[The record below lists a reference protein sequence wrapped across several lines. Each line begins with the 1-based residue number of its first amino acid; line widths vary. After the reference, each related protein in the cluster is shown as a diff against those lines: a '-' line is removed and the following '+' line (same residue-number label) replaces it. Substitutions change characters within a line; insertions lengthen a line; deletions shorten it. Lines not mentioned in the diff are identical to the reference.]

1 MDMIVD
7 CGSTK
12 CRWTVIGPGIRRA
25 FDSPGFNPAL
35 LDTPE
40 IESTFADRVP
50 QGLESMMFEQVW
62 IYAAGCRSEREE
74 KSTVESTASAS
85 LPSTAE
91 PKQQRV
97 GIRQRRLDFE
107 EYKATYLSSKTLTDR
122 KQTNISRELYDRI
135 ALMVR
140 RLGDI
145 DTTVSGFIDSVLR
158 QHMEDYASDHEVWRK
173 L

>member
-1 MDMIVD
+1 MATNPVLKETQPTEKADNI
-7 CGSTK
+7 
-12 CRWTVIGPGIRRA
+12 
-25 FDSPGFNPAL
+25 FNQNV
-35 LDTPE
+35 E
-40 IESTFADRVP
+40 DRIIS
-50 QGLESMMFEQVW
+50 QG
-62 IYAAGCRSEREE
+62 E

-122 KQTNISRELYDRI
+122 KQTNISHELYDRI

-158 QHMEDYASDHEVWRK
+158 QHMEDYAPDHEVWRK

>member
-1 MDMIVD
+1 MATKPVPKEAQPTEKADNIFNQNVED
-7 CGSTK
+7 HTDSQVEKST
-12 CRWTVIGPGIRRA
+12 
-25 FDSPGFNPAL
+25 
-35 LDTPE
+35 
-40 IESTFADRVP
+40 IESTTSIP
-50 QGLESMMFEQVW
+50 P
-62 IYAAGCRSEREE
+62 
-74 KSTVESTASAS
+74 
-85 LPSTAE
+85 PSTAE

-107 EYKATYLSSKTLTDR
+107 EYKTTYLSPRVLTDR
-122 KQTNISRELYDRI
+122 KQTNISRDLYDRI

-158 QHMEDYASDHEVWRK
+158 QHMEEYASDHEVWRK

>member
-1 MDMIVD
+1 MATNPVLKETQPTEKADNI
-7 CGSTK
+7 
-12 CRWTVIGPGIRRA
+12 
-25 FDSPGFNPAL
+25 FNQNV
-35 LDTPE
+35 E
-40 IESTFADRVP
+40 DRIIS
-50 QGLESMMFEQVW
+50 QG
-62 IYAAGCRSEREE
+62 E

-158 QHMEDYASDHEVWRK
+158 QHMEDYAPDHEVWRK

>member
-1 MDMIVD
+1 MA
-7 CGSTK
+7 TK
-12 CRWTVIGPGIRRA
+12 PVLKETQPTEKADNI
-25 FDSPGFNPAL
+25 FNQNV
-35 LDTPE
+35 E
-40 IESTFADRVP
+40 DRIIS
-50 QGLESMMFEQVW
+50 QG
-62 IYAAGCRSEREE
+62 E

-158 QHMEDYASDHEVWRK
+158 QHIEDYAPDHEVWRK

>member
-1 MDMIVD
+1 MA
-7 CGSTK
+7 TK
-12 CRWTVIGPGIRRA
+12 PVLKETQPTEKADNI
-25 FDSPGFNPAL
+25 FNQNV
-35 LDTPE
+35 E
-40 IESTFADRVP
+40 DRIIS
-50 QGLESMMFEQVW
+50 QG
-62 IYAAGCRSEREE
+62 E

-145 DTTVSGFIDSVLR
+145 DTTVPGFIDSVLR

>member
-1 MDMIVD
+1 MA
-7 CGSTK
+7 TK
-12 CRWTVIGPGIRRA
+12 PVSKEAQPTEKADNIFNQNVEDRTV
-25 FDSPGFNPAL
+25 S
-35 LDTPE
+35 
-40 IESTFADRVP
+40 
-50 QGLESMMFEQVW
+50 QG
-62 IYAAGCRSEREE
+62 E

-85 LPSTAE
+85 TPSTAE

-107 EYKATYLSSKTLTDR
+107 EYKATYISPKALADR
-122 KQTNISRELYDRI
+122 KQTNISRDLYDRI

-158 QHMEDYASDHEVWRK
+158 QHMEDYASDHEVWRR

>member
-1 MDMIVD
+1 MATKPVLKEAQPTEKADNIFNQNVED
-7 CGSTK
+7 HTDSQVEKST
-12 CRWTVIGPGIRRA
+12 
-25 FDSPGFNPAL
+25 
-35 LDTPE
+35 
-40 IESTFADRVP
+40 IESTTSISP
-50 QGLESMMFEQVW
+50 
-62 IYAAGCRSEREE
+62 
-74 KSTVESTASAS
+74 
-85 LPSTAE
+85 PSTAE

-107 EYKATYLSSKTLTDR
+107 EYKTTYLSPRVLTDR
-122 KQTNISRELYDRI
+122 KQTNISRDLYDRL

>member
-1 MDMIVD
+1 MA
-7 CGSTK
+7 TK
-12 CRWTVIGPGIRRA
+12 PVLKETQPTEKADNI
-25 FDSPGFNPAL
+25 FNQNV
-35 LDTPE
+35 E
-40 IESTFADRVP
+40 DRIIS
-50 QGLESMMFEQVW
+50 QG
-62 IYAAGCRSEREE
+62 E

-158 QHMEDYASDHEVWRK
+158 QHMEDYASDHEIWRK

>member
-1 MDMIVD
+1 MA
-7 CGSTK
+7 TK
-12 CRWTVIGPGIRRA
+12 PVLKETQPTEKADNI
-25 FDSPGFNPAL
+25 FNQNV
-35 LDTPE
+35 E
-40 IESTFADRVP
+40 DRIIS
-50 QGLESMMFEQVW
+50 QG
-62 IYAAGCRSEREE
+62 E

-107 EYKATYLSSKTLTDR
+107 EYNATYLSSKTLTDR

>member
-1 MDMIVD
+1 MA
-7 CGSTK
+7 TK
-12 CRWTVIGPGIRRA
+12 PVLKETQPTEKADNI
-25 FDSPGFNPAL
+25 FNQNV
-35 LDTPE
+35 E
-40 IESTFADRVP
+40 DRIIS
-50 QGLESMMFEQVW
+50 QD
-62 IYAAGCRSEREE
+62 E

>member
-1 MDMIVD
+1 MA
-7 CGSTK
+7 TK
-12 CRWTVIGPGIRRA
+12 PVFKEAQPTEKTDNIFNQNIE
-25 FDSPGFNPAL
+25 DS
-35 LDTPE
+35 
-40 IESTFADRVP
+40 IIS
-50 QGLESMMFEQVW
+50 QV
-62 IYAAGCRSEREE
+62 E
-74 KSTVESTASAS
+74 KSTIESTASAS
-85 LPSTAE
+85 LPSTAD

-122 KQTNISRELYDRI
+122 KQTNISRELYGRI

>member
-1 MDMIVD
+1 MA
-7 CGSTK
+7 TK
-12 CRWTVIGPGIRRA
+12 PVLKDTQPTEKADNI
-25 FDSPGFNPAL
+25 FNQNV
-35 LDTPE
+35 E
-40 IESTFADRVP
+40 DRIIS
-50 QGLESMMFEQVW
+50 QG
-62 IYAAGCRSEREE
+62 E

>member
-1 MDMIVD
+1 MA
-7 CGSTK
+7 TK
-12 CRWTVIGPGIRRA
+12 PLLKETQPTEKANNI
-25 FDSPGFNPAL
+25 FNQNV
-35 LDTPE
+35 E
-40 IESTFADRVP
+40 DRIIS
-50 QGLESMMFEQVW
+50 QG
-62 IYAAGCRSEREE
+62 E

-158 QHMEDYASDHEVWRK
+158 QHMEDYAPDHEVWRK

>member
-1 MDMIVD
+1 MATNPVLKETQPTEKADNI
-7 CGSTK
+7 
-12 CRWTVIGPGIRRA
+12 
-25 FDSPGFNPAL
+25 FNQNV
-35 LDTPE
+35 E
-40 IESTFADRVP
+40 DRIIS
-50 QGLESMMFEQVW
+50 QG
-62 IYAAGCRSEREE
+62 E

>member
-1 MDMIVD
+1 MA
-7 CGSTK
+7 TK
-12 CRWTVIGPGIRRA
+12 PVLKETQPTEKADNI
-25 FDSPGFNPAL
+25 FNQNV
-35 LDTPE
+35 E
-40 IESTFADRVP
+40 DRIIS
-50 QGLESMMFEQVW
+50 QG
-62 IYAAGCRSEREE
+62 E

-145 DTTVSGFIDSVLR
+145 DTTVSCFIDSVLR

>member
-1 MDMIVD
+1 MA
-7 CGSTK
+7 TK
-12 CRWTVIGPGIRRA
+12 PVLKETQPTEKADNI
-25 FDSPGFNPAL
+25 FNQNV
-35 LDTPE
+35 E
-40 IESTFADRVP
+40 DRIIS
-50 QGLESMMFEQVW
+50 QG
-62 IYAAGCRSEREE
+62 E

-91 PKQQRV
+91 PKQRV

>member
-1 MDMIVD
+1 MA
-7 CGSTK
+7 TK
-12 CRWTVIGPGIRRA
+12 PVSKEAQPTEKADNIFNQNVEDRTV
-25 FDSPGFNPAL
+25 S
-35 LDTPE
+35 
-40 IESTFADRVP
+40 
-50 QGLESMMFEQVW
+50 QG
-62 IYAAGCRSEREE
+62 E
-74 KSTVESTASAS
+74 KSTVESTVSTFP
-85 LPSTAE
+85 PSTVE

-107 EYKATYLSSKTLTDR
+107 EYRATYLSPRALTDR
-122 KQTNISRELYDRI
+122 KQTNISRDLYDRI

-140 RLGDI
+140 RLGGI

>member
-1 MDMIVD
+1 MA
-7 CGSTK
+7 TK
-12 CRWTVIGPGIRRA
+12 PVLKETQPTEKADNI
-25 FDSPGFNPAL
+25 FNQNV
-35 LDTPE
+35 E
-40 IESTFADRVP
+40 DRIIS
-50 QGLESMMFEQVW
+50 QG
-62 IYAAGCRSEREE
+62 E

-135 ALMVR
+135 ALVVR

>member
-1 MDMIVD
+1 MA
-7 CGSTK
+7 TK
-12 CRWTVIGPGIRRA
+12 PVLKETQPTEKADNI
-25 FDSPGFNPAL
+25 FNQNV
-35 LDTPE
+35 E
-40 IESTFADRVP
+40 DRIIS
-50 QGLESMMFEQVW
+50 QG
-62 IYAAGCRSEREE
+62 E

-158 QHMEDYASDHEVWRK
+158 QHMEDYVPDHEVWRK

>member
-1 MDMIVD
+1 MA
-7 CGSTK
+7 TK
-12 CRWTVIGPGIRRA
+12 PVLKETQPTEKADNI
-25 FDSPGFNPAL
+25 FNQNV
-35 LDTPE
+35 E
-40 IESTFADRVP
+40 DRIIS
-50 QGLESMMFEQVW
+50 QG
-62 IYAAGCRSEREE
+62 E

-85 LPSTAE
+85 LHSTAE

>member
-1 MDMIVD
+1 MA
-7 CGSTK
+7 TK
-12 CRWTVIGPGIRRA
+12 PVLKETQPTEKADNI
-25 FDSPGFNPAL
+25 FNQNV
-35 LDTPE
+35 E
-40 IESTFADRVP
+40 DRIIS
-50 QGLESMMFEQVW
+50 QG
-62 IYAAGCRSEREE
+62 E

-107 EYKATYLSSKTLTDR
+107 EYKATYLSSKTLIDR

-158 QHMEDYASDHEVWRK
+158 QHMEDYAYDHEVWRK

>member
-1 MDMIVD
+1 MATKPVSKEVQPTENADNIFNQNVED
-7 CGSTK
+7 RTDTQIEKST
-12 CRWTVIGPGIRRA
+12 
-25 FDSPGFNPAL
+25 
-35 LDTPE
+35 
-40 IESTFADRVP
+40 IESTT
-50 QGLESMMFEQVW
+50 SMPP
-62 IYAAGCRSEREE
+62 
-74 KSTVESTASAS
+74 
-85 LPSTAE
+85 PSTAE

-107 EYKATYLSSKTLTDR
+107 EYKATYLSSKTLIDR

-158 QHMEDYASDHEVWRK
+158 QHMEVYASDHEAWRR

>member
-1 MDMIVD
+1 MATNPVLKETQPTEKADNI
-7 CGSTK
+7 
-12 CRWTVIGPGIRRA
+12 
-25 FDSPGFNPAL
+25 FNQNV
-35 LDTPE
+35 E
-40 IESTFADRVP
+40 DRIIS
-50 QGLESMMFEQVW
+50 QG
-62 IYAAGCRSEREE
+62 E

-97 GIRQRRLDFE
+97 SIRQRRLDFE

-122 KQTNISRELYDRI
+122 KQTNISHELYDRI

-158 QHMEDYASDHEVWRK
+158 QHMEDYAPDHEVWRK

>member
-1 MDMIVD
+1 MA
-7 CGSTK
+7 TK
-12 CRWTVIGPGIRRA
+12 PVLKETQLTEKADNI
-25 FDSPGFNPAL
+25 FNQNV
-35 LDTPE
+35 E
-40 IESTFADRVP
+40 DRIIS
-50 QGLESMMFEQVW
+50 QG
-62 IYAAGCRSEREE
+62 E

>member
-1 MDMIVD
+1 MA
-7 CGSTK
+7 TK
-12 CRWTVIGPGIRRA
+12 PVLKETQPTEKADNI
-25 FDSPGFNPAL
+25 FNQNV
-35 LDTPE
+35 E
-40 IESTFADRVP
+40 DRIIS
-50 QGLESMMFEQVW
+50 QG
-62 IYAAGCRSEREE
+62 E

-107 EYKATYLSSKTLTDR
+107 EYKVTYLSSKTLTDR

-158 QHMEDYASDHEVWRK
+158 QHMEDYAPDHEVWRK

>member
-1 MDMIVD
+1 MA
-7 CGSTK
+7 TK
-12 CRWTVIGPGIRRA
+12 PVLKETQPTEKADNI
-25 FDSPGFNPAL
+25 FNQNV
-35 LDTPE
+35 E
-40 IESTFADRVP
+40 DRIIS
-50 QGLESMMFEQVW
+50 QG
-62 IYAAGCRSEREE
+62 E

-85 LPSTAE
+85 LPSTTE

>member
-1 MDMIVD
+1 MA
-7 CGSTK
+7 TK
-12 CRWTVIGPGIRRA
+12 PVLKETQPTEKADNI
-25 FDSPGFNPAL
+25 FNQNV
-35 LDTPE
+35 E
-40 IESTFADRVP
+40 DRIIS
-50 QGLESMMFEQVW
+50 QG
-62 IYAAGCRSEREE
+62 E

-97 GIRQRRLDFE
+97 GIRQHRLDFE

>member
-1 MDMIVD
+1 MA
-7 CGSTK
+7 TK
-12 CRWTVIGPGIRRA
+12 PVLKETQPTEKADNI
-25 FDSPGFNPAL
+25 FNQNV
-35 LDTPE
+35 E
-40 IESTFADRVP
+40 DRIIS
-50 QGLESMMFEQVW
+50 QG
-62 IYAAGCRSEREE
+62 E

-97 GIRQRRLDFE
+97 GIRQSRLDFE
-107 EYKATYLSSKTLTDR
+107 EYKATYLSSKTLIDR

-158 QHMEDYASDHEVWRK
+158 QHMEDYAYDHEVWRK

>member
-1 MDMIVD
+1 MA
-7 CGSTK
+7 TK
-12 CRWTVIGPGIRRA
+12 PIPKEVQPTEKADNIFNQNVEDRTV
-25 FDSPGFNPAL
+25 S
-35 LDTPE
+35 
-40 IESTFADRVP
+40 
-50 QGLESMMFEQVW
+50 QG
-62 IYAAGCRSEREE
+62 E
-74 KSTVESTASAS
+74 KSTVVSTASAS
-85 LPSTAE
+85 QPSTAE

-107 EYKATYLSSKTLTDR
+107 EYTTTYLSPKALVNR

>member
-1 MDMIVD
+1 MATNPVLKETQPTEKADNI
-7 CGSTK
+7 
-12 CRWTVIGPGIRRA
+12 
-25 FDSPGFNPAL
+25 FNQNV
-35 LDTPE
+35 E
-40 IESTFADRVP
+40 DRIIS
-50 QGLESMMFEQVW
+50 QG
-62 IYAAGCRSEREE
+62 E

-145 DTTVSGFIDSVLR
+145 NTTVSGFIDSVLR

>member
-1 MDMIVD
+1 MA
-7 CGSTK
+7 TK
-12 CRWTVIGPGIRRA
+12 PVLKETQPTEKADNI
-25 FDSPGFNPAL
+25 FNQNV
-35 LDTPE
+35 E
-40 IESTFADRVP
+40 DRIIS
-50 QGLESMMFEQVW
+50 QD
-62 IYAAGCRSEREE
+62 E

-158 QHMEDYASDHEVWRK
+158 QHMEVYASDHEVWRK

>member
-1 MDMIVD
+1 MA
-7 CGSTK
+7 TK
-12 CRWTVIGPGIRRA
+12 PLLKETQPTEKADNI
-25 FDSPGFNPAL
+25 FNQNV
-35 LDTPE
+35 E
-40 IESTFADRVP
+40 DRIIS
-50 QGLESMMFEQVW
+50 QG
-62 IYAAGCRSEREE
+62 E

-158 QHMEDYASDHEVWRK
+158 QHMEDYAPDHEVWRK

>member
-1 MDMIVD
+1 MT
-7 CGSTK
+7 TK
-12 CRWTVIGPGIRRA
+12 PVLKETQPTEKADNI
-25 FDSPGFNPAL
+25 FNQNV
-35 LDTPE
+35 E
-40 IESTFADRVP
+40 DRIIS
-50 QGLESMMFEQVW
+50 QG
-62 IYAAGCRSEREE
+62 E

>member
-1 MDMIVD
+1 MA
-7 CGSTK
+7 TK
-12 CRWTVIGPGIRRA
+12 PVLKETQPTEKADNI
-25 FDSPGFNPAL
+25 FNQNV
-35 LDTPE
+35 E
-40 IESTFADRVP
+40 DRIIS
-50 QGLESMMFEQVW
+50 QG
-62 IYAAGCRSEREE
+62 E

-158 QHMEDYASDHEVWRK
+158 QHVEDYASDHEVWRK

>member
-1 MDMIVD
+1 MA
-7 CGSTK
+7 TK
-12 CRWTVIGPGIRRA
+12 PVLKETQPTEKADNI
-25 FDSPGFNPAL
+25 FNQNV
-35 LDTPE
+35 E
-40 IESTFADRVP
+40 DRIIS
-50 QGLESMMFEQVW
+50 QG
-62 IYAAGCRSEREE
+62 E

-135 ALMVR
+135 ALMAR

-158 QHMEDYASDHEVWRK
+158 QHMENYASDHEVWRK

>member
-1 MDMIVD
+1 MA
-7 CGSTK
+7 TK
-12 CRWTVIGPGIRRA
+12 PVLKETQPTEKADNI
-25 FDSPGFNPAL
+25 FNQNV
-35 LDTPE
+35 E
-40 IESTFADRVP
+40 GRIIS
-50 QGLESMMFEQVW
+50 QG
-62 IYAAGCRSEREE
+62 E

-107 EYKATYLSSKTLTDR
+107 EYKATYLSSKTFTDR

-158 QHMEDYASDHEVWRK
+158 QHMEDYAPDHEVWRK